1 LPVPETV
8 DWTMPFSAVTI
19 WVEVRAELVGAPIWA
34 TARTAIATTAT
45 ASVYRCQ
52 GRFLR
57 LLMVRLPVVDLR
69 AGGGAWLEASVR
81 WAIDHGINVLH
92 VPE

>member
-19 WVEVRAELVGAPIWA
+19 CVEVRAELVGAPIWA
-34 TARTAIATTAT
+34 TARAAIATTAT
-45 ASVYRCQ
+45 ASTYRCQ

-69 AGGGAWLEASVR
+69 VGGVVWLEASVR
-81 WAIDHGINVLH
+81 SAIEHEINVVH